1 MFWESFHKVTFS
13 VSQLSILPVQRQ
25 TVQKARGSRSPA
37 CSPPGFLA
45 ASACAAPPL
54 LSYACACMGPRRA
67 RTSAS
72 ARCAAHPRPLGITSI
87 RFPQFQAPRAPALT
101 IMN

>member
-13 VSQLSILPVQRQ
+13 VSQLSILPVRRQ

-45 ASACAAPPL
+45 ASTCAAPRYYLHAPIIGAL
-54 LSYACACMGPRRA
+54 ASQA
-67 RTSAS
+67 RHDS
-72 ARCAAHPRPLGITSI
+72 RPQS
-87 RFPQFQAPRAPALT
+87 
-101 IMN
+101 